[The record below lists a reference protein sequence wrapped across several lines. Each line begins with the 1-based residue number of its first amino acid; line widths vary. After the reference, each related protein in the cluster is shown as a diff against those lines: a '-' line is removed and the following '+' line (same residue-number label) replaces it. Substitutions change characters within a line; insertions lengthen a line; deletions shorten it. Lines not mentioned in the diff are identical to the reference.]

1 MIKFFRKIRKNL
13 LMENKTAKYLK
24 YAIGEI
30 VLVVIGILI
39 ALQINNWNEFRIKRQ
54 KEIVNLIEIKNDL
67 ENDLNTELVPG
78 ISFYSQAN
86 KELSRLRDFYLNK
99 ATIPKDSL
107 MKYFLNNQSEWYFI
121 LNKGAYENLKSTGID
136 IISNDSLRNKISS
149 LYSNGYP
156 ELENRDNIIKQFYD
170 NEFRPILS
178 DNIILYDS
186 TLSQNDF
193 DFIKNSK
200 QIGNRI
206 MRHYTLRIWLFA
218 RTELMK
224 SKVELIIR
232 DIDKELERLD
242 N

>member
-1 MIKFFRKIRKNL
+1 MIKFFRQIRQRL
-13 LMENKTAKYLK
+13 LSEGKTEKYLK

-39 ALQINNWNEFRIKRQ
+39 ALSINNWNEERKQRQ
-54 KEIVNLIEIKNDL
+54 KEMVNLIAIKGDL
-67 ENDLNTELVPG
+67 ENDLNTEFIPG
-78 ISFYSQAN
+78 ISYYSQAN
-86 KELSRLRDFYLNK
+86 KDLSRLKDFYLNK
-99 ATIPKDSL
+99 ATVPKDSL
-107 MKYFLNNQSEWYFI
+107 LKYFLNNQSEWYFI

-170 NEFRPILS
+170 NKFRPILS

-186 TLSQNDF
+186 ILSKDDF

-218 RTELMK
+218 RIELMK
-224 SKVELIIR
+224 SKVELLISE
-232 DIDKELERLD
+232 IDKELEQL
-242 N
+242 NK